1 MKTAKMTPKQKNDHY
16 RRLNERFDSRCDEL
30 VKLGF
35 TQEAFTN
42 REFGIS
48 ISIFTRK
55 CWWVSGGVQTI
66 TAQTIMHADELAW
79 ADEMES
85 ITRS

>member
-1 MKTAKMTPKQKNDHY
+1 MNPQEKNAHY
-16 RRLNERFDSRCDEL
+16 GMLNDRFDSRCADL
-30 VKLGF
+30 IVLGF
-35 TQEAFTN
+35 KQDAFTSE
-42 REFGIS
+42 EFNITVAV
-48 ISIFTRK
+48 FTRK
-55 CWWVSGGVQTI
+55 AWWVSGGVQTI